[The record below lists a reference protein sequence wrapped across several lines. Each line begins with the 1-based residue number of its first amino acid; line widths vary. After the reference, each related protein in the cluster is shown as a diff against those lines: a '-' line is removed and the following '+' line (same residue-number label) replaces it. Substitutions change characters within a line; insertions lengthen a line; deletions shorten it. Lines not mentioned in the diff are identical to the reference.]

1 MFQQTIIVGNVG
13 RDPEMNYTPQ
23 GIAVCKFSVAVNRV
37 TGKGENRK
45 EKTTWFRVTVWRE
58 RAETASQYIKK
69 GMRIMVIGEVDVS
82 AYTDKSGQPA
92 ASLELTA
99 NDFKFLDRR
108 GEGEGGDFQS
118 ARSSGANSGSG
129 EFAEDVSDIPF

>member
-1 MFQQTIIVGNVG
+1 MWQQTIVVGNVG

-23 GIAVCKFSVAVNRV
+23 GIAVCKFSVAVNKV

-45 EKTTWFRVTVWRE
+45 EKTIWFRVTVWRE

-82 AYTDKSGQPA
+82 AYTDKNGQPA

-108 GEGEGGDFQS
+108 GEGEGGEFQA
-118 ARSSGANSGSG
+118 ARSNASGG
-129 EFAEDVSDIPF
+129 EYAEDASDIPF

>member
-1 MFQQTIIVGNVG
+1 MWQQCIVVGNVG

-23 GIAVCKFSVAVNRV
+23 GIAVCKFSIACNKV

-45 EKTTWFRVTVWRE
+45 EKTVWFRVTVWRE

-82 AYTDKSGQPA
+82 AYTDKQGQPA

-108 GEGEGGDFQS
+108 GEGEGGGDFQP
-118 ARSSGANSGSG
+118 ARSSGNSGG
-129 EFAEDVSDIPF
+129 EYAEDVSDIPF

>member
-1 MFQQTIIVGNVG
+1 MWQQTIIVGNVG

-23 GIAVCKFSVAVNRV
+23 GIAVCKFSVAVNKV

-45 EKTTWFRVTVWRE
+45 EKTIWFRVTVWRE

-82 AYTDKSGQPA
+82 AYTDKNGQPA

-108 GEGEGGDFQS
+108 GESEGGDLQPS
-118 ARSSGANSGSG
+118 RSSNAGG
-129 EFAEDVSDIPF
+129 ESAEDVSDIPF